1 MSAHRPRFRSRFQ
14 PASLRWRLLG
24 LVTVATL
31 IVWVMAGVLSYQ
43 QSGHELR
50 ELLDTQMDKSARML
64 LAQAQF
70 NEQHLDNLLTNMEA
84 LRGPRVRRDE
94 IPIEFQ
100 IGRAD
105 GSVLVR
111 SQKAPAA
118 PLSDAVGFSEI
129 DIGNRRWRSLI
140 LSTVNGDYRI
150 QVLQSIHKRDRQV
163 LEMASQAVIPFFVLF
178 PLLLS
183 LIFVSVRRGLEPL
196 DQLAADVSTRSLDNL
211 TVVTADAAPLE
222 SRPLVDAIN
231 DLLRRLART
240 LENERRFTADAAH
253 ELRTPLAV
261 VKVQAQVALGS
272 GEGADR
278 DHALQQVVAG
288 TDRATRLVEQLL
300 RMARL
305 DPLASVPDPQATDL
319 SELVRQV
326 VAEQYVAHPDTRAR
340 LQVEVADEVSV
351 RANRELL
358 GAAMRNLIDNALRYA
373 PASSAAVVFLRHDD
387 EGRIELGV
395 ADAGAGVSP
404 EALARLGER
413 FYRGEDGALNG
424 AHVAKPTGS
433 GLGLAIVGR
442 IAQLHGGRLV
452 LRNREQGGF
461 EASIHLARTAE

>member
-1 MSAHRPRFRSRFQ
+1 MSAMSEHRPRFRSRFQ

-163 LEMASQAVIPFFVLF
+163 LEMASQAVIPFFVSACSVSLGLCWKSGIAAEVIGI
-178 PLLLS
+178 PDGSVGELLYNAKIYLQTGE
-183 LIFVSVRRGLEPL
+183 L
-196 DQLAADVSTRSLDNL
+196 LAW
-211 TVVTADAAPLE
+211 TVVIVAVSALF
-222 SRPLVDAIN
+222 
-231 DLLRRLART
+231 
-240 LENERRFTADAAH
+240 ERVF
-253 ELRTPLAV
+253 LF
-261 VKVQAQVALGS
+261 
-272 GEGADR
+272 
-278 DHALQQVVAG
+278 
-288 TDRATRLVEQLL
+288 
-300 RMARL
+300 
-305 DPLASVPDPQATDL
+305 
-319 SELVRQV
+319 
-326 VAEQYVAHPDTRAR
+326 
-340 LQVEVADEVSV
+340 
-351 RANRELL
+351 LL
-358 GAAMRNLIDNALRYA
+358 GKIFDALEH
-373 PASSAAVVFLRHDD
+373 AV
-387 EGRIELGV
+387 
-395 ADAGAGVSP
+395 
-404 EALARLGER
+404 
-413 FYRGEDGALNG
+413 
-424 AHVAKPTGS
+424 
-433 GLGLAIVGR
+433 
-442 IAQLHGGRLV
+442 
-452 LRNREQGGF
+452 
-461 EASIHLARTAE
+461 